1 MNCRAR
7 DALTHLSASGCILS
21 KMRERVAIMSY
32 ESNVSR
38 LDESSYRARSKRE
51 DFSKNKMGKREY
63 LNDFKTRDFTKSLN
77 LYFEEKVEVPRI
89 RVGKHQTIETLIN
102 EEALLFAKYLRDE
115 RETWIPRIVLP
126 ETS

>member
-1 MNCRAR
+1 
-7 DALTHLSASGCILS
+7 
-21 KMRERVAIMSY
+21 MRERVAIMSY